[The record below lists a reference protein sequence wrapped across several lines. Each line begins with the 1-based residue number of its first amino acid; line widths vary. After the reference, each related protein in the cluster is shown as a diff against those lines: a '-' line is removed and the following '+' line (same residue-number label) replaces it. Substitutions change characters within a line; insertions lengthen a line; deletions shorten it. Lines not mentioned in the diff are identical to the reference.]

1 MFVLI
6 SGSDVKPKLRMNGG
20 NISMLLK
27 LDYLSLY
34 PEMTKLVS
42 SWQHVHY
49 LVIRVQK
56 CHTSRVWTTAETQTE
71 QFRGSLKYWQYV
83 IFLCIFVFL
92 QVFCLHPHWSCV
104 KLGYYWSMIHAWAW
118 FITNSRWVRYWKG
131 FCMLPAWFS
140 FSPWKN
146 LYKNNHLNP
155 NNLENKL
162 IHVFL

>member
-1 MFVLI
+1 
-6 SGSDVKPKLRMNGG
+6 
-20 NISMLLK
+20 MLNRNWEWMVVIFQCCWNWLFIP
-27 LDYLSLY
+27 LSWDDKACFL
-34 PEMTKLVS
+34 MTACSLFSHKS
-42 SWQHVHY
+42 SEVPHQQGLNY
-49 LVIRVQK
+49 
-56 CHTSRVWTTAETQTE
+56 SRDTETE

>member
-1 MFVLI
+1 MSSQEKYYPSTWDAVLVWVVIACKVFVLI

-56 CHTSRVWTTAETQTE
+56 CHTSRVWTTAETQKLS
-71 QFRGSLKYWQYV
+71 SLGGLCYFSMH
-83 IFLCIFVFL
+83 ICFSASFLSSSSLILCKIRIL
-92 QVFCLHPHWSCV
+92 LIYDSCM
-104 KLGYYWSMIHAWAW
+104 S
-118 FITNSRWVRYWKG
+118 
-131 FCMLPAWFS
+131 
-140 FSPWKN
+140 
-146 LYKNNHLNP
+146 
-155 NNLENKL
+155 L
-162 IHVFL
+162 IHH